1 MRFPLIVTTLALAL
15 LPATAAARQ
24 DAQEPEDEPLAT
36 LPPNR
41 ADFGVR
47 GTQLTGDGA
56 RFERYRDLGDGLF
69 LETLRM
75 HREQNG
81 WFASFSGD
89 HLGRRDQRLL
99 GTVTRPG
106 TLKVR
111 ILWDQI
117 PMLLSRTT
125 QTMFVEEAPGVLRVP
140 DLIQSQVAGNADLIT
155 SMVGQFARPFE
166 MKTLREIAQGQVEY
180 LARPD
185 LTLRLNVRNI
195 DRQGQIPFGGSFGHG
210 RFVETPA
217 PIRYDLTDVNG
228 NAEFT
233 RGDALY
239 RAGYAFSWFRNDVQ
253 TLLFDNPYLLVDRTN
268 LSSTGRF
275 ALPPSNRVLSVNG
288 MASYRL
294 PRRTRVTGYASVG
307 SLKDTGDPIV
317 PFTSNTALP
326 ALPLDRPTVNGS
338 ALTSSVNLS
347 LSSRPAPRVN
357 VNARYKFFDYDNRTP
372 HFVVERRVSYDSSLS
387 GVLATPFESE
397 PFGVRRHTFDADVT
411 YSPMTA
417 LSAGLG
423 FSRIGEERSHRIFE
437 STTDNVVRVL
447 VDSVGHR
454 WFTVRTKYEHAER
467 RGTGIEQGIE
477 LLVAVNEQPGM
488 RHYDVAE
495 RDRNRVTIIGT
506 AMPLTNLAVN
516 LSVAAGR
523 DDFLNSTFGLL
534 DNKHRVYS
542 IGADAEPTELLSLG
556 LSYSYEDYRALSR
569 SRDANNATQAADVTR
584 NWSTDGHDRV
594 HSVIASA
601 EVRQIRDRLDLRFA
615 YDFNRARALYLYGV
629 GPIVD
634 RTLPEESDVDA
645 SSLPDPTQLPL
656 VRSET
661 QRGSVDATYSLTE
674 RLGVGFTYWHDQYRV
689 TDFSLDAEAN
699 PTLDRG
705 NALLIGYVYRPYT
718 ANTFWGRLIVRW

>member
-1 MRFPLIVTTLALAL
+1 MR
-15 LPATAAARQ
+15 
-24 DAQEPEDEPLAT
+24 
-36 LPPNR
+36 
-41 ADFGVR
+41 
-47 GTQLTGDGA
+47 
-56 RFERYRDLGDGLF
+56 
-69 LETLRM
+69 
-75 HREQNG
+75 H
-81 WFASFSGD
+81 
-89 HLGRRDQRLL
+89 
-99 GTVTRPG
+99 
-106 TLKVR
+106 
-111 ILWDQI
+111 
-117 PMLLSRTT
+117 
-125 QTMFVEEAPGVLRVP
+125 
-140 DLIQSQVAGNADLIT
+140 
-155 SMVGQFARPFE
+155 
-166 MKTLREIAQGQVEY
+166 IAQGQVEY

-217 PIRYDLTDVNG
+217 PIRYDLTDING

-253 TLLFDNPYLLVDRTN
+253 TLLFDNPYLLGDRTN

-275 ALPPSNRVLSVNG
+275 ALPPSNRLISVNG

-307 SLKDTGDPIV
+307 SLKDAGDPIV

-372 HFVVERRVSYDSSLS
+372 HFEVARRVSYDSSLS
-387 GVLATPFESE
+387 AVLATPFESE
-397 PFGVRRHTFDADVT
+397 PFGVQRHTFDADVT
-411 YSPMTA
+411 YSPAAVVTT
-417 LSAGLG
+417 GVG

-437 STTDNVVRVL
+437 STTDNVLRVL

-477 LLVAVNEQPGM
+477 QLIAVNEQPGM
-488 RHYDVAE
+488 RHFDVAE

-506 AMPLTNLAVN
+506 ALPLTNLSVN

-523 DDFLNSTFGLL
+523 DDYLNSIFGLL

-542 IGADAEPTELLSLG
+542 VGADAAPTELLSLG

-569 SRDANNATQAADVTR
+569 SRDASNATQAADVRR

-601 EVRQIRDRLDLRFA
+601 DVLRIRDRLDLRVA
-615 YDFNRARALYLYGV
+615 YDLSRARALYLYGV
-629 GPIVD
+629 GPIEN

-645 SSLPDPTQLPL
+645 STLANPTQLPL

-661 QRGSVDATYSLTE
+661 YRGSLDATYSLTE
-674 RLGVGFTYWHDQYRV
+674 RLSVGLTYWYDQYRV
-689 TDFSLDAEAN
+689 SDFTLDAEAN

-718 ANTFWGRLIVRW
+718 ANTFWGRLIFRW